1 MKTIERRF
9 LAVRKRNVNLGDYPT
24 LYKAVKYSNFKEE
37 TISRWFTVLIDKNDY
52 EQSDRRELIRQL
64 VEASN
69 RPSKATEFN

>member
-9 LAVRKRNVNLGDYPT
+9 AAVRKRSVNFGDYPT
-24 LYKAVKYSNFKEE
+24 PYKAVKCANFKKE
-37 TISRWFTVLIDKNDY
+37 TISRWFTALVDKNEY

-69 RPSKATEFN
+69 TPSKATEFN